1 MSMLVNGS
9 LALQLVNRPN
19 PGSTAQL
26 ISRQLPP
33 AYPLPKEKPGCWT
46 RRSAF
51 AQVRRDSN
59 IQLLPYSLVTANQ
72 STTDLSTRHNGWPP
86 PSRSTLDP

>member
-26 ISRQLPP
+26 ISRQLPH
-33 AYPLPKEKPGCWT
+33 AYHLP
-46 RRSAF
+46 
-51 AQVRRDSN
+51 
-59 IQLLPYSLVTANQ
+59 ANQ

-86 PSRSTLDP
+86 PSRSALDP